1 MFEFSNI
8 PRCKYKR
15 LSLTIMSSQFNPDEL
30 EALEWLN
37 TEYFT
42 QILIK
47 YENAPELIINN
58 LKLSPASAQGDHYAS
73 VMFRAFVEYT
83 TSNGSCSKS
92 LILKTMPEQ
101 GGRKKEMVD
110 DSHIFH
116 TEIAMYTEVLPKFE
130 AILRSVGDITSL
142 NVPCIYHSLEPRQV
156 MVFDDLVPQGYQVIR
171 DRSANIE
178 EINAALEK
186 LAKWHA
192 ISQKMITEEPQL
204 FDNLRYNLS
213 TLPNFLNQ
221 SFLTSALPNFIYML
235 NEVESLQKYKKHFEA
250 MRGHLIQRWA
260 DSLGEYRKNPQKNA
274 YYVLCHGDFHIR
286 NLMFK
291 NNSCMFIDFQL
302 SHVGPLVNDFLYAM
316 YMFFGPDERGKL
328 RDELISHYL
337 KTFAD
342 TLQKIG
348 SVKKGPSFQEFLSQL
363 IDNKYNE
370 LMLLT
375 TFLPIQIASR
385 KNAIDPF
392 RRRTSM
398 YKDKD
403 YQDEVEFHLERMQ
416 KMGYF
421 NGD

>member
-1 MFEFSNI
+1 MS
-8 PRCKYKR
+8 
-15 LSLTIMSSQFNPDEL
+15 STIMSSQFNPDEL

-58 LKLSPASAQGDHYAS
+58 LKLTPASAQGDHYAS

-92 LILKTMPEQ
+92 FILKTMPEQ

-130 AILRSVGDITSL
+130 AILRSVGDNTSFY
-142 NVPCIYHSLEPRQV
+142 VPCIYQSLEPRQV

-192 ISQKMITEEPQL
+192 ISQKLIAEQPQL

-221 SFLTSALPNFIYML
+221 SFLTNALPNFIYML
-235 NEVESLQKYKKHFEA
+235 DEVESLQKYKKHFEA
-250 MRGHLIQRWA
+250 MRGHLIQEWA
-260 DSLGEYRKNPQKNA
+260 DSLGDYRKNPLKNA
-274 YYVLCHGDFHIR
+274 HYVLCHGDFH
-286 NLMFK
+286 
-291 NNSCMFIDFQL
+291 
-302 SHVGPLVNDFLYAM
+302 
-316 YMFFGPDERGKL
+316 
-328 RDELISHYL
+328 
-337 KTFAD
+337 
-342 TLQKIG
+342 
-348 SVKKGPSFQEFLSQL
+348 
-363 IDNKYNE
+363 
-370 LMLLT
+370 
-375 TFLPIQIASR
+375 
-385 KNAIDPF
+385 
-392 RRRTSM
+392 
-398 YKDKD
+398 
-403 YQDEVEFHLERMQ
+403 
-416 KMGYF
+416 
-421 NGD
+421 